1 VTFFPFAA
9 SGMKMFNASAMIRC
23 LLVLLVFTSAAFAQ
37 VREGIPRQLALER
50 AANVSDVHYKISLSL
65 KPHATDVPGSVE
77 ITFALRQPGETLLD
91 YRDGLLKSAVING
104 QTGEAKAQNGHIIL
118 PAASLHAGQNTVN
131 LNFTSHAGP
140 AGKPIIQY
148 EDKDDGSEYVYTLFV
163 PMDASMA
170 FPCFD
175 QPDIKGKFQLT
186 IDAPSD
192 WIVIS
197 NTTGK
202 TSTHN
207 VWEFPETLPL
217 PTYLVAFAAG
227 PFQKITQAGEPTV
240 YFRKSQLARAQQ
252 EVPEL
257 QEIAAKGIKFL
268 SDYFAQPF
276 PFPKYDMVLIP
287 GMAYGGM
294 EHAGATFL
302 REESVLFRTAT
313 THSDILG
320 RDILA
325 LHELTHQWFGDLVT
339 MRWFDDLW
347 LKEGFAQFMAYR
359 ALSSLRPKDIVWKR
373 FYQTIKPGAYDIDQT
388 LGTTPVYQDIANLN
402 VAKSAYGAIVY
413 SKAPG
418 TLKQLWYVLGDE
430 HFRHGLQAYLRE
442 HAYANAEWGD
452 LVHAFEEAS
461 GRSLGKWADTWIR
474 KSGMPEV
481 DVTWACTGGKMQ
493 SLTVTQHDVLNEGV
507 VWPLAMEVGLHYSD
521 GSRWAIPLEI
531 NAEATKI
538 DRPFAD
544 GHRPCPAWIFA
555 NENDYAYGRFL
566 LDDQSQE
573 YVMAHLGGVFDS
585 FERALLWGS
594 LWQSV
599 QVADLD
605 PRRYIELASAL
616 LQNEKDEL
624 ILAQTLGH
632 TTSALHRYISD
643 ADRHRLTPPLDQI
656 AATHMQRESDRNL
669 RIVWFRG
676 FRALAESMESRAR
689 LKALLDEPGSELI
702 PGIVL
707 RPLDRWNMV
716 TTLVALSDPDADKIL
731 AREKERDHTTDGQK
745 YSYMAEAARPDAATK
760 KKYFEDYTK
769 NPERPEDWV
778 QTSLGTFNYWN
789 QSILTRPYIEPAFQV
804 LPEIKRERKIFF
816 LVAWLDAFIGG
827 QQSAKSDQIVHHYL
841 ETVQIEPDTRL
852 KILQAVD
859 ELDRTVKIREK
870 YAGAQYS
877 ANHSN

>member
-1 VTFFPFAA
+1 M
-9 SGMKMFNASAMIRC
+9 SNASAMILR
-23 LLVLLVFTSAAFAQ
+23 LLVLLLVASAALAQ
-37 VREGIPRQLALER
+37 VPEGIPRQLARER
-50 AANVSDVHYKISLSL
+50 AANISDVHYKLSLSL
-65 KPHATDVPGSVE
+65 NPHATDVPGSVE
-77 ITFALRQPGETLLD
+77 ITFALKQPSETLLD
-91 YRDGLLKSAVING
+91 YRDGLLKSMAING
-104 QTGEAKAQNGHIIL
+104 QAGEATAQNGHIIL
-118 PAASLHAGQNTVN
+118 SAALLHAGKNTVDV
-131 LNFTSHAGP
+131 NFTSHAGP

-175 QPDIKGKFQLT
+175 QPDIKGKFELT
-186 IDAPSD
+186 IDTPSD

-197 NTTGK
+197 NTTGQ
-202 TSTHN
+202 TSTQN
-207 VWEFPETLPL
+207 VWKFPETLPL

-227 PFQKITQAGEPTV
+227 PFQKITQTGEPTV
-240 YFRKSQLARAQQ
+240 YFRKSQLARARQ

-257 QEIAAKGIKFL
+257 QEITAKGIRFL
-268 SDYFAQPF
+268 TDYFAQPF

-320 RDILA
+320 RDILT

-359 ALSSLRPKDIVWKR
+359 ALSSLRPEDVVWKR
-373 FYQTIKPGAYDIDQT
+373 FYQTIKPGAYGIDQT
-388 LGTTPVYQDIANLN
+388 LGTTPIYQDIGNLN

-418 TLKQLWYVLGDE
+418 VLKQLWYVLGDE

-452 LVHAFEEAS
+452 LVHAFEQAS

-474 KSGMPEV
+474 KRAMPEV
-481 DVTWACTGGKMQ
+481 DVAWSCSGNKMQ
-493 SLTVTQHDVLNEGV
+493 SLTVTQHDVLDEGV
-507 VWPLAMEVGLHYSD
+507 VWPMAMEVGLHYPD
-521 GSRWAIPLEI
+521 GSKWAMPLEI
-531 NAEATKI
+531 HMAATKI

-544 GHRPCPAWIFA
+544 SHQPCPAWIFA

-566 LDDQSQE
+566 LDNKSQE
-573 YVMAHLGGVFDS
+573 YVMAHLGDMSDS
-585 FERALLWGS
+585 FRRALLWGS

-605 PRRYIELASAL
+605 PRRYIELATAL
-616 LQNEKDEL
+616 LQNEKDEM
-624 ILAQTLGH
+624 ILAQTVGH
-632 TTSALHRYISD
+632 SASALHRYVSD

-656 AATHMQRESDRNL
+656 AATHMQQDSDRNL

-676 FRALAESMESRAR
+676 FRALAASMESRAR
-689 LKALLDEPGSELI
+689 LKELLEETGSELI

-716 TTLVALSDPDADKIL
+716 TTLIALNDPDADKIL
-731 AREKERDHTTDGQK
+731 AREKERDHSTDGQK
-745 YSYMAEAARPDAATK
+745 YAYMAEAARPDAATK
-760 KKYFEDYTK
+760 KRYFEDYTQ
-769 NPERPEDWV
+769 NSERPEDWV
-778 QTSLGTFNYWN
+778 QTSLGAFNYWN
-789 QSILTRPYIEPAFQV
+789 QSMLTQPYIEPALQA
-804 LPEIKRERKIFF
+804 LPQIKRERKIFF
-816 LVAWLDAFIGG
+816 LVAWLDSFIDG
-827 QQSAKSDQIVHHYL
+827 QQSAKSDEIVHHYL
-841 ETVQIEPDTRL
+841 DTAQIEPDTRL

-859 ELDRTVKIREK
+859 ELDRTVKIRKK
-870 YAGAQYS
+870 YAGAP
-877 ANHSN
+877 

>member
-1 VTFFPFAA
+1 
-9 SGMKMFNASAMIRC
+9 MFNASAMIRR
-23 LLVLLVFTSAAFAQ
+23 LLVLLVFTSAALAQ
-37 VREGIPRQLALER
+37 VPEGIPRQLARER
-50 AANVSDVHYKISLSL
+50 AANISDVHYKLSLIL

-77 ITFALRQPGETLLD
+77 IAFTLRQASETLLD
-91 YRDGLLKSAVING
+91 YRDGVLKSVVING
-104 QTGEAKAQNGHIIL
+104 QTGEAKAENGHIIF
-118 PAASLHAGQNTVN
+118 PAASLHAGLNTVH
-131 LNFTSHAGP
+131 LEFMSHAGP

-192 WIVIS
+192 WSVVS
-197 NTTGK
+197 NTTVK
-202 TSTHN
+202 TSTAN
-207 VWEFPETLPL
+207 LWEFPETLPL

-227 PFQKITQAGEPTV
+227 PFQKITHAGEPTV
-240 YFRKSQLARAQQ
+240 YFRKSQVARAQQ
-252 EVPEL
+252 EAPEL
-257 QEIAAKGIKFL
+257 QEITAKGIKFL

-276 PFPKYDMVLIP
+276 PFPKYDLVLLP

-320 RDILA
+320 RDILT

-359 ALSSLRPKDIVWKR
+359 ALSSLRPDDVVWKR
-373 FYQTIKPGAYDIDQT
+373 FYETIKPGAYGIDQT
-388 LGTTPVYQDIANLN
+388 LGTTPIYQDIGNLN

-418 TLKQLWYVLGDE
+418 MLKQLWYVLGDGP
-430 HFRHGLQAYLRE
+430 FRQGLQAYLKE
-442 HAYANAEWGD
+442 HAYANAEWSD
-452 LVHAFEEAS
+452 LVQAFEQAS
-461 GRSLGKWADTWIR
+461 GRSLGTWADAWIR
-474 KSGMPEV
+474 KRGMPEV
-481 DVTWACTGGKMQ
+481 DVAWSCRGGKMQ
-493 SLTVTQHDVLNEGV
+493 SLAVTQHDVLNEGV
-507 VWPLAMEVGLHYSD
+507 VWPMAMEVGLHYAD
-521 GSRWAIPLEI
+521 GSKWTTPLEI
-531 NAEATKI
+531 NAPVTKL
-538 DRPFAD
+538 DRAFAD
-544 GHRPCPAWIFA
+544 GQRPCPAWIFA

-566 LDDQSQE
+566 LDDKSQE
-573 YVMAHLGGVFDS
+573 YVMGHLGETSDS

-605 PRRYIELASAL
+605 PRRYVELATSL
-616 LQNEKDEL
+616 LPNEKDEM
-624 ILAQTLGH
+624 ILAQTIGH
-632 TTSALHRYISD
+632 SASALHGYVSD
-643 ADRHRLTPPLDQI
+643 ADRRRLTPPLNQI
-656 AATHMQRESDRNL
+656 AATHMQEESDRNL

-676 FRALAESMESRAR
+676 FRALTEGMESRAK
-689 LKALLDEPGSELI
+689 LKALLEETGSELI

-716 TTLVALSDPDADKIL
+716 TTLVALDDPDAEKVL
-731 AREKERDHTTDGQK
+731 AREKERDPTTDGQK
-745 YSYMAEAARPDAATK
+745 YAYMAEAARPDAATK
-760 KKYFEDYTK
+760 KKYFDDYTT

-778 QTSLGTFNYWN
+778 QTSLGAFNYWS
-789 QSILTRPYIEPAFQV
+789 QSTLTQPYIEAALEA
-804 LPEIKRERKIFF
+804 LPQIKRERKIFF

-827 QQSAKSDQIVHHYL
+827 QQSAESDRIVHHYL
-841 ETVQIEPDTRL
+841 DTAQIEPDTRL

-870 YAGAQYS
+870 FAGAQLG
-877 ANHSN
+877 N